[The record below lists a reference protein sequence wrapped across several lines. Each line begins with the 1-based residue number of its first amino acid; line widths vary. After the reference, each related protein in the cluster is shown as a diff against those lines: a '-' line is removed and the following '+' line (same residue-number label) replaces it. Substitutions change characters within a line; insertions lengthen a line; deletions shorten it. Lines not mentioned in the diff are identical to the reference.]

1 MNLKRIQT
9 FFFFFSGATDHNGKR
24 QKKSVLAMASTS
36 SSASLPNLYRD
47 AVALLKKF
55 DEGQVTT
62 RDQGFAE
69 TLNGL
74 IGKFKECLALIELHS
89 LFSVN
94 EEVEDVPTAHLKYVK
109 EWIGA
114 ERRSEKMK

>member
-1 MNLKRIQT
+1 
-9 FFFFFSGATDHNGKR
+9 
-24 QKKSVLAMASTS
+24 MASSNS
-36 SSASLPNLYRD
+36 SVSLPNLYRD
-47 AVALLKKF
+47 AVTLLKKF
-55 DEGQVTT
+55 DEGQVST

-69 TLNGL
+69 TLSGL

-109 EWIGA
+109 VWIEEG
-114 ERRSEKMK
+114 RRVEKMKW